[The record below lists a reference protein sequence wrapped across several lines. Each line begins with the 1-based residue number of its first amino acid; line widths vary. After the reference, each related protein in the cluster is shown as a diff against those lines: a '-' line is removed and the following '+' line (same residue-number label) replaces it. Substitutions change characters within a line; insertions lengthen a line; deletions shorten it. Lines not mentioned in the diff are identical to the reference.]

1 MSSISSSLSFLAL
14 TSPLHISRQ
23 CLSLQP
29 ARSCYQRYAYNSHVN
44 LALSIHV
51 QSACPHPSSNL
62 QSCCNAIASSSD
74 GTVSVINFE
83 DVMEK
88 DWSFLEYSDS
98 SEEHKQKIDEIISAG
113 EITETSKVLIAIS
126 SDEFVDRV
134 VDSSNCKQLLVIH
147 DSLFMLACIKEKYD
161 KVKCWQGELIY
172 VPEKWTPFDVVFLY
186 FLPALPFELGQILEA
201 LRKRCLPGARVVIS
215 HPQGRQMAEE
225 QQKQYPDVVVSNLP
239 EKMLLQNVAA
249 DHSIEVVKFVD
260 EPDFY
265 LAILKF
271 EAESMNG

>member
-1 MSSISSSLSFLAL
+1 MSSISSSLSFLTL

-29 ARSCYQRYAYNSHVN
+29 ARSCYQRYAFNSHGDVT
-44 LALSIHV
+44 LSIHV
-51 QSACPHPSSNL
+51 QSASPHPSSNL
-62 QSCCNAIASSSD
+62 QSCCSAIASSND
-74 GTVSVINFE
+74 GTVSIINFE

-88 DWSFLEYSDS
+88 DWSFLEYPDS

-147 DSLFMLACIKEKYD
+147 DSLFMLARIKEKYD

-172 VPEKWTPFDVVFLY
+172 IPEKWTPFDVVFLY

-201 LRKRCLPGARVVIS
+201 LKKRCLPGEIQSDYVLCTTFDLMFS
-215 HPQGRQMAEE
+215 SRQSDHLCIDLMNR
-225 QQKQYPDVVVSNLP
+225 KF
-239 EKMLLQNVAA
+239 LLYVQVQ
-249 DHSIEVVKFVD
+249 E
-260 EPDFY
+260 
-265 LAILKF
+265 L
-271 EAESMNG
+271 

>member
-29 ARSCYQRYAYNSHVN
+29 TRSCYQRYAFNGHGN
-44 LALSIHV
+44 ITLSIPV
-51 QSACPHPSSNL
+51 QSNSNL
-62 QSCCNAIASSSD
+62 QSGCSAIASSND

-88 DWSFLEYSDS
+88 DWSFLEYLDS
-98 SEEHKQKIDEIISAG
+98 SEEHKQKIDEIIAAG
-113 EITETSKVLIAIS
+113 KITETSKVLIAIS
-126 SDEFVDRV
+126 SGEFVDRV
-134 VDSSNCKQLLVIH
+134 VDSSNFRQLLVVH
-147 DSLFMLACIKEKYD
+147 DSLLMLACIKEKYD

-201 LRKRCLPGARVVIS
+201 LRICCLPGARIVIS
-215 HPQGRQMAEE
+215 HPQGRQVAEE

-249 DHSIEVVKFVD
+249 DHSFEVVKFVD
-260 EPDFY
+260 EPSFY
-265 LAILKF
+265 LAILKL
-271 EAESMNG
+271 EAESMNK